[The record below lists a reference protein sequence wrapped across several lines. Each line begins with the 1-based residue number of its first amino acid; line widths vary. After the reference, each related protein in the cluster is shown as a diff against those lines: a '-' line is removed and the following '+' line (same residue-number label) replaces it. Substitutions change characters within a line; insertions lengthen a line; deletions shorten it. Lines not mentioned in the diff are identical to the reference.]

1 MQNSNIKVE
10 TLPFKQIINELSNEN
25 LPILNAKLVGLSGLN
40 RQQLNILNKVLKNID
55 VRKRQW
61 IIKRLCELAEDD
73 VSLDFN
79 EIFKG
84 CLRDEDEDVRYLAIE
99 GLWEN
104 VETSLIEPLIS
115 LTEHDSSHKVQSAA
129 ALALGRFTLLAE
141 HQKISKDYV
150 PRLSQ
155 FLISTLND
163 NKKPIDVRCRSLE
176 AVAPLSLPEVKHV
189 INDSYNNDNPML
201 KTSSIY
207 AMGRNCAPYWL
218 PILLSELSTNDYKM
232 RYEAV
237 VSCGELGMKEAI
249 PYLIEITNDDD
260 ADIRMASVQ
269 ALGKIGGNEAQE
281 HLKKCIEHH
290 SEAMHQ
296 ATIQAL
302 HELEM
307 ITEPL
312 YPGFS
317 DYEEIY
323 D

>member
-1 MQNSNIKVE
+1 
-10 TLPFKQIINELSNEN
+10 
-25 LPILNAKLVGLSGLN
+25 
-40 RQQLNILNKVLKNID
+40 
-55 VRKRQW
+55 
-61 IIKRLCELAEDD
+61 
-73 VSLDFN
+73 
-79 EIFKG
+79 
-84 CLRDEDEDVRYLAIE
+84 
-99 GLWEN
+99 
-104 VETSLIEPLIS
+104 
-115 LTEHDSSHKVQSAA
+115 
-129 ALALGRFTLLAE
+129 
-141 HQKISKDYV
+141 
-150 PRLSQ
+150 
-155 FLISTLND
+155 
-163 NKKPIDVRCRSLE
+163 
-176 AVAPLSLPEVKHV
+176 
-189 INDSYNNDNPML
+189 
-201 KTSSIY
+201 
-207 AMGRNCAPYWL
+207 
-218 PILLSELSTNDYKM
+218 M